1 MSGAKRITVGEGEW
15 RRAQRARQQLAQV
28 QANLPTVL
36 ADERRRTRA
45 ELDRVRS
52 QVSARQDRVEGRLS
66 KLSEHT
72 KDLERRT
79 DERLRAQA
87 RRLSEVGDEAHAA
100 IAEQGRLLR
109 AELDRERE
117 ARRREIK
124 ALDSRVTDLR
134 DESDRAAKAALA
146 TFQDA
151 VTVHDVIRD
160 ELPHERFTP
169 GRLDRLRVR
178 LDVARANLESQAP
191 GFALTQVQDVY
202 LDLSELRAEVAR
214 LDQEW
219 RAAQAVAVAALRTA
233 ADRVEANATRPVVDE
248 EGRELEGGSLDVDFW
263 TDGGLTELRGE
274 IERLTGEV
282 AGPGSP
288 CTVEALREIVE
299 RRAPEY
305 GERLDELVERASGRL
320 FASQRRVNVAHQIAT
335 RLRANGYQVGT
346 GSDRPTYAGED
357 FRAAF
362 FAKLRHP
369 DDSEIVVEV
378 APDGDED
385 MTVRILS
392 YENVP
397 SDHERR
403 ERVRAVGEALR
414 SDGLDVGEAVDEGG
428 EPDRSYR
435 DLDRIRRERAA
446 GDRAAAEGRVRD
458 RGRQGHGS

>member
-36 ADERRRTRA
+36 ADERRRMER
-45 ELDRVRS
+45 ELNRVHS
-52 QVSARQDRVEGRLS
+52 QVSARQDRVEGRLK
-66 KLSEHT
+66 KLSQHT

-87 RRLSEVGDEAHAA
+87 RRLSEVRDEAHAA

-109 AELDRERE
+109 AELDRESE

-124 ALDSRVTDLR
+124 ALDSRVGELR
-134 DESDRAAKAALA
+134 DESDRAAQAALA

-160 ELPHERFTP
+160 ELPHERFAP

-219 RAAQAVAVAALRTA
+219 RAAQAVAVATLGAVA
-233 ADRVEANATRPVVDE
+233 ERVAANATRPVVDE
-248 EGRELEGGSLDVDFW
+248 EGRELDGGSLDVDFW
-263 TDGGLTELRGE
+263 TDGGLTELRAE
-274 IERLTGEV
+274 IERLTGE
-282 AGPGSP
+282 AAAPDSP
-288 CTVEALREIVE
+288 CTVETLRAIVE
-299 RRAPEY
+299 ERAPQY

-346 GSDRPTYAGED
+346 GPDRPTYAGED
-357 FRAAF
+357 FRDAF

-378 APDGDED
+378 APSGDED

-392 YENVP
+392 YENAP

-403 ERVRAVGEALR
+403 ERVRAVGDALR
-414 SDGLDVGEAVDEGG
+414 TDGLDVGEAVDEGG

-435 DLDRIRRERAA
+435 DLDRIRRERT
-446 GDRAAAEGRVRD
+446 RERAAEGRVRD